1 MNSGREPGAPVGGPL
16 LVVDDLSVEF
26 GTDDGVV
33 RAVRGVSFTLA
44 PGEVLGIVGESG
56 CGKSVTAAAIM
67 GLLPRNS
74 TVRGSIRFE
83 GEEMVG
89 ASDSVLRGLRGNR
102 VSMIFQDPMTS
113 LNPVYT
119 VGWQLAEAYRAHH
132 KSSAREARAKAVES
146 LDQVGIPQP
155 DRRAH
160 QYPHEFSGGMRQRAM
175 IAMAI
180 INQPRLII
188 ADEPTTALDV
198 TVQAQIL
205 ETLVRI
211 STDAGAAIVLI
222 THDLGVV
229 AGMADRVQV
238 MYGGTVVEAA
248 GVEELFAHPRMPYTV
263 GLLGSVPHPEM
274 VGRRLTPIHG
284 APPSPLHLP
293 PGCTFGPRCPL
304 MREDPCMV
312 SEPEL
317 VTVGG
322 PADGAVDGVA
332 GGLVDGA
339 AGGVVEPHATR
350 CHRWTELSGDQSAR
364 RMFSSAEIGLHEA
377 PAADLVEEQ

>member
-211 STDAGAAIVLI
+211 STDAGAAIMLI

-248 GVEELFAHPRMPYTV
+248 EVTELFAHPRMPYTV

-322 PADGAVDGVA
+322 TG
-332 GGLVDGA
+332 DGA
-339 AGGVVEPHATR
+339 AEPHATR
-350 CHRWTELSGDQSAR
+350 CHRWSELTGDQSAR
-364 RMFSSAEIGLHEA
+364 RMYSTAEIGLHEA
-377 PAADLVEEQ
+377 PAADLVEEL